1 MVIYA
6 NLTIELFDRVNI
18 EKISPVIQEAVS
30 NMILSQAVG

>member
-6 NLTIELFDRVNI
+6 NLTIELFNRVNI
-18 EKISPVIQEAVS
+18 EKISAVIQEAVS